1 MALLSSYFS
10 DSNHVSNE
18 IHDPKSMH
26 PSDLVVSANVLSG
39 YIYFC
44 IIADL
49 PSVLELKFDLTL
61 ALGISKHRYVKSN

>member
-26 PSDLVVSANVLSG
+26 HSDLVVSANVLWLHLFLHHSRSTQCARTQ
-39 YIYFC
+39 I
-44 IIADL
+44 
-49 PSVLELKFDLTL
+49 
-61 ALGISKHRYVKSN
+61 